1 MFEKS
6 ESLAIIH
13 MLEVVYHKRI
23 FFI

>member
-1 MFEKS
+1 MVEKS

-13 MLEVVYHKRI
+13 MLEEVYHKRI